1 MGEFVICVCVCVCVC
16 DWQEAEECLRDVV
29 VTRKMKSQDGN
40 LSRDSKTTSPQ
51 SSGSCVDHSFSVD
64 SVRAWL
70 EAGMSLGG
78 CGLTGGGYV
87 TGRVWVWLGWRYV
100 TGKVWLG

>member
-29 VTRKMKSQDGN
+29 GTRKMKSQDGN

-78 CGLTGGGYV
+78 CGMVGVAWLKAGMSLGRCGLAGG
-87 TGRVWVWLGWRYV
+87 RYV
-100 TGKVWLG
+100 AM